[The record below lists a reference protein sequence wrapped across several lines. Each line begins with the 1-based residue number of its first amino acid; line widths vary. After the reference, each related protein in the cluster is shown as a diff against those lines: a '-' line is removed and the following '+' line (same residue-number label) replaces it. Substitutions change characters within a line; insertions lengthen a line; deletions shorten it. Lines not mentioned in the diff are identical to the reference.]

1 MVVVP
6 VVVGP
11 EVDVAVAEVVWPLLT
26 AVGGVELEVFALLGF
41 GISQKGMPEKVPY
54 RSPVASHLGAER
66 TPVIARHSEHACL

>member
-1 MVVVP
+1 MIVVP

-26 AVGGVELEVFALLGF
+26 AVGGLELEVFALLGF

-54 RSPVASHLGAER
+54 
-66 TPVIARHSEHACL
+66 